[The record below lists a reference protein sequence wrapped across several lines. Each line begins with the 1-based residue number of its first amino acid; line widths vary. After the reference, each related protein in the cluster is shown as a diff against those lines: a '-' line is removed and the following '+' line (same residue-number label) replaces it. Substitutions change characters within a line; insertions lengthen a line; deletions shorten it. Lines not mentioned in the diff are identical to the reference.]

1 MRVDRSVQFLTILA
15 TLAACSSPGA
25 SSNAQPDAAPPA
37 APPAAAPVVA
47 APAPEPAPVAD
58 INQRWDSGPLDFAY
72 QRERKDMDA
81 RHSRE
86 VASPRSGESSN
97 QRDQRHQTES
107 KGLELRYTRG
117 KTAHSRTM
125 PPAER

>member
-37 APPAAAPVVA
+37 AAPVVA
-47 APAPEPAPVAD
+47 APAPDPAPVVAVSP
-58 INQRWDSGPLDFAY
+58 QWDSGPLDLAY

-107 KGLELRYTRG
+107 KALELRYTRG

>member
-37 APPAAAPVVA
+37 AAPVVA
-47 APAPEPAPVAD
+47 APAPEPAPAVD
-58 INQRWDSGPLDFAY
+58 INLRWDSGPLDLAY

-117 KTAHSRTM
+117 KTAHARTM